1 MKRHPS
7 LHTLSRD
14 HHHALVQARKLNL
27 AAAANDPTGLA
38 QAAEQ
43 FAAFWENDLQFHFW
57 QEERIVLPVL
67 SKQSSPDVVA
77 ETLSQ
82 HAEIKRLIEELNVRL
97 ARRTSLE
104 AGMLGVLAEA
114 LRRHIRFE
122 ENELFPAVESAA
134 TEEDLRQM
142 SEQLE
147 TERSR
152 TGQGGCALPPKA
164 HTTEE

>member
-1 MKRHPS
+1 
-7 LHTLSRD
+7 
-14 HHHALVQARKLNL
+14 
-27 AAAANDPTGLA
+27 
-38 QAAEQ
+38 
-43 FAAFWENDLQFHFW
+43 
-57 QEERIVLPVL
+57 
-67 SKQSSPDVVA
+67 
-77 ETLSQ
+77 
-82 HAEIKRLIEELNVRL
+82 
-97 ARRTSLE
+97 
-104 AGMLGVLAEA
+104 